1 MAGAIAGV
9 RVHQPGE
16 DDWDWERM
24 RATAT
29 REARRYLLA
38 GHDVDDVVQEALM
51 RAWRRRATCRGEDRV
66 PWMRQI
72 ARNEAL
78 RLLERRRAR
87 GERELFDDEDA
98 LARVADEDAEL
109 EREGLLLRLHVGQ
122 VVDALSVD
130 DRRLLALRYARDL
143 SQPEV
148 ARMLG
153 IPEGT
158 VKVRLHR
165 LRGRLRKELET
176 SR

>member
-1 MAGAIAGV
+1 
-9 RVHQPGE
+9 
-16 DDWDWERM
+16 
-24 RATAT
+24 
-29 REARRYLLA
+29 
-38 GHDVDDVVQEALM
+38 M
-51 RAWRRRATCRGEDRV
+51 RAWRRRAACRGEDHL

-78 RLLERRRAR
+78 RLIDRRRTR
-87 GERELFDDEDA
+87 SERELLDDDRVLAGVPDTAAEEATED
-98 LARVADEDAEL
+98 
-109 EREGLLLRLHVGQ
+109 LLRRLQVGE
-122 VVDALSVD
+122 VVGRLSVD
-130 DRRLLALRYARDL
+130 DRRLLALRYAKDL